1 MLLSENQAA
10 FRKKYSTLDHIFS
23 LYALNEIQKSKK
35 LKLFC
40 CFVESLLLLILC
52 GELGFGANY
61 YNQMSTERYSMLLS
75 ICIRTSSPVFP

>member
-23 LYALNEIQKSKK
+23 LYALNKIQKSKK
-35 LKLFC
+35 ASVILLF
-40 CFVESLLLLILC
+40 SLLLLKLC

-61 YNQMSTERYSMLLS
+61 DKQITTERYLMLLS
-75 ICIRTSSPVFP
+75 ICITTSSPVFP